1 MCWNIGG
8 LASKL
13 TDPDFISY
21 VGGFDVIILVE
32 TLLDKSFELTNH
44 FPDFEVFQ
52 TSAVKLTHHG
62 RSSGGVVVLVKKTL
76 NEFCV

>member
-21 VGGFDVIILVE
+21 VGGFDVIALVE
-32 TLLDKSFELTNH
+32 VFLDKSFKLTNH
-44 FPDFEVFQ
+44 FPDSEVFQ
-52 TSAVKLTHHG
+52 ASTVKLTHHG
-62 RSSGGVVVLVKKTL
+62 RRSGGVCSSGEKAL

>member
-1 MCWNIGG
+1 MLEHCG

-21 VGGFDVIILVE
+21 VGGFDVITLVE
-32 TLLDKSFELTNH
+32 TFLDKSFELTNH

-52 TSAVKLTHHG
+52 VSAVKLTHHG
-62 RSSGGVVVLVKKTL
+62 RRSGVVVVLVKKRL
-76 NEFCV
+76 MSFVF